1 MCIKETICIYT
12 NPVISKR
19 CKFLKHD
26 DRLENILHCLLRL
39 NWIVLINSVK
49 ESYESS
55 LVTLNNMICV
65 SVCGNSG
72 RKSKTSIYSQVS
84 IHIRSNT
91 NLGIAMYMC
100 DIKRPNRL
108 NVFRPISWFKV
119 SLYINA
125 VVE

>member
-1 MCIKETICIYT
+1 MCIKETFGIYT

-55 LVTLNNMICV
+55 SETLNNMIYV
-65 SVCGNSG
+65 SVCGG
-72 RKSKTSIYSQVS
+72 RGIQEENQRQVLFTSKYSYKEQ
-84 IHIRSNT
+84 
-91 NLGIAMYMC
+91 Y
-100 DIKRPNRL
+100 
-108 NVFRPISWFKV
+108 
-119 SLYINA
+119 
-125 VVE
+125 